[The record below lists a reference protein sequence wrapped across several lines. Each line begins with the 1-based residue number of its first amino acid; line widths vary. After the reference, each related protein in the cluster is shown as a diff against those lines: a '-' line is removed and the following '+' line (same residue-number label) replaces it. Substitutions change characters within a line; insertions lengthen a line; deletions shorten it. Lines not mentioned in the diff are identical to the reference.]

1 MKRKDPALSIIVSS
15 VLVLLLF
22 TSPVYAF
29 ADYATGGSNGG
40 SIMGGAATSYGANVI
55 MLQHLIEIDQ
65 VSNQGYFKVDETL
78 VLRNTGTGNYTGPL
92 YAWLPD
98 EAFNIGVAKL
108 EMSAGGQIR
117 PLEVFIVNDN
127 VIGWNDTILVGTGM
141 TPMYR
146 LQYMVPAE
154 PTGKMT
160 ESVTYTKKLKY
171 PTNVNYNYIPASG
184 LPALVVKLVKSDD
197 LKTRIVN
204 EDGSKIEADSVEVL
218 EGAMTYNWAQPQFI
232 EISFVLSRSGIDT
245 DGVSLI
251 LLLLLVIILVI
262 GIPIMRGKTLPGK
275 GLKERTNKARP
286 VKEDEDIYL
295 EQETEEYD
303 EENGED
309 IENSEEVGHSVSA
322 VSVLDSE
329 DLERFDIG
337 ELKSAKKA
345 LLKVLTE
352 LDEDHADGALS
363 EKEYQSIRAKYK
375 HKAIEIMK
383 RIDDLEE

>member
-29 ADYATGGSNGG
+29 EDYATGGSNGG
-40 SIMGGAATSYGANVI
+40 SIMGGAATSYGSNVVI
-55 MLQHLIEIDQ
+55 VLHLIEIDQ
-65 VSNQGYFKVDETL
+65 VSNPGYLKVAETIVFK
-78 VLRNTGTGNYTGPL
+78 NIGTGNYTGPIFS
-92 YAWLPD
+92 WVPNGI
-98 EAFNIGVAKL
+98 FNEEMRKL
-108 EMSAGGQIR
+108 GMSANTPGI
-117 PLEVFIVNDN
+117 PLNVYFVNDN
-127 VIGWNDTILVGTGM
+127 VIGWNDTILAGTGM

-146 LQYMVPAE
+146 VQYMVPAE

-204 EDGSKIEADSVEVL
+204 EDGSKIEADSVENL

-245 DGVSLI
+245 EGVSLI
-251 LLLLLVIILVI
+251 LLLLLIIILVI
-262 GIPIMRGKTLPGK
+262 GIPILRGKTLPGK
-275 GLKERTNKARP
+275 GLTEGTKKARP
-286 VKEDEDIYL
+286 AKEDEDIYL

-303 EENGED
+303 EGSGED
-309 IENSEEVGHSVSA
+309 IETSEEVGHSVSA

-345 LLKVLTE
+345 LLKVLNE
-352 LDEDHADGALS
+352 LDEDYADGALS

-375 HKAIEIMK
+375 HKAIKIMK
-383 RIDDLEE
+383 LIDDLEE